1 MFKDILFALRLLW
14 KTKFFTGAAL
24 LTLALCIGGN
34 TAIFSMLNSLI
45 LRSLPFHEADRIV
58 EVYNMYPNTSLDRGS
73 SNIPLLLDYRENTE
87 AFFDLALVTGYA
99 ANYGELGSPQRI
111 NGNRVTD
118 AFFRVLRVNPEVGTF
133 FTEEEMVQGQHR
145 VVVLAHKFWKNA
157 YGSDPNVVGQT
168 MHLNGQP
175 FTIRGVAPRSLEALF
190 PESRLFIPLAW
201 NPEQVNPM
209 GRHGNGPRLYGRL
222 KDDVSIDQAIAQIA
236 HRDRVFYD
244 AYPAIHDF
252 LDRAGHYST
261 INGLQAERVKNVE
274 SNLYL
279 LQIGALVVLTIGCVN
294 IANLLLIR
302 SNARQSEFAIR
313 CAIGAKPT
321 VIARQLITESLL
333 LSIGGSIIGAS
344 FGWVGIQLI
353 NAYAMDM
360 LPPTQT
366 LAMDLNTLGFTL
378 VMAVLT
384 GLLVG
389 ALPALRVF
397 KLNLVKGL
405 SHDSRGSSSSRSSQ
419 LVSSALVCSQVSLA
433 LILLVAAGLLFHSFA
448 KILSED
454 FGFEPEDVTTMRVS
468 LSGQKYNEP
477 GTVHAFQNQLLETIR
492 ALPEV
497 SYAGISAHIP
507 MTSGYPYNT
516 FRIYGYEMAE
526 GEDQLAALHTWASP
540 GYFEALEIKILE
552 GEGFGLTDV
561 ADGRRSVIID
571 KAMADRYYPD
581 ESPIGRKLGF
591 TGNNTPEE
599 EWPFVIGIA
608 ETVQHSR
615 IGGVEGAPFI
625 YDNIYRGPFRNFS
638 IIIKSQMDYDAL
650 LAVVKSRVAELDPS
664 LPLFQNGLLTDFID
678 DSFNDRR
685 ALMLLLGIFAGIA
698 VALSAIGIYGVLAYS
713 VSQQFREIGTRS
725 AMGASSQQIRNLF
738 LKRGLIKTA
747 IGLGIGLVGAFILS
761 RFITS
766 MLYEVEPTDLKV
778 YGMITLLLFTIS
790 MLASYL
796 PARKASRIPPMEAL
810 RME

>member
-1 MFKDILFALRLLW
+1 
-14 KTKFFTGAAL
+14 
-24 LTLALCIGGN
+24 
-34 TAIFSMLNSLI
+34 MLNSLI
-45 LRSLPFHEADRIV
+45 LRSLPFHEADRLV
-58 EVYNMYPNTSLDRGS
+58 EVYNMYPNTALERGA
-73 SNIPLLLDYRENTE
+73 SNVPILLDYRENTE
-87 AFFDLALVTGYA
+87 AFQDLALTSGYA
-99 ANYGELGSPQRI
+99 ANFGELGSPQRI
-111 NGNRVTD
+111 NGTRVTD
-118 AFFRVLRVNPEVGTF
+118 AFFRVLRVNPVAGNF

-145 VVVLAHKFWKNA
+145 VVVLAHKFWQNA
-157 YGSDPNVVGQT
+157 YGSDPEVVGQT
-168 MHLNGQP
+168 MQLNGQP
-175 FTIRGVAPRSLEALF
+175 FTIRGVAPRSLEALY
-190 PESRLFIPLAW
+190 PETRLYIPLSW

-222 KDDVSIDQAIAQIA
+222 KDGVSIEQAIAQIA

-244 AYPAIHDF
+244 EYPAIHDF

-261 INGLQAERVKNVE
+261 INGLQDERVRNVE

-279 LQIGALVVLTIGCVN
+279 LQIGALVVLAIGCVN

-302 SNARQSEFAIR
+302 SNSRQSEFAIR

-333 LSIGGSIIGAS
+333 LAIGGSIIGAS
-344 FGWVGIQLI
+344 LGWAGIQLI
-353 NAYAMDM
+353 NTYAMDM
-360 LPPTQT
+360 LPPTQA
-366 LAMDLNTLGFTL
+366 LVMDMNTLIFAL
-378 VMAVLT
+378 VMAIVT

-405 SHDSRGSSSSRSSQ
+405 NHDTRGSSASRSSQ
-419 LVSSALVCSQVSLA
+419 LVSSSLVCGQVSLA
-433 LILLVAAGLLFHSFA
+433 LILLVVAGLLFHSFA
-448 KILSED
+448 KLLSDD
-454 FGFEPEDVTTMRVS
+454 FGFDPEDVITMRVS
-468 LSGQKYNEP
+468 LSGQKYSEP
-477 GTVHAFQNQLLETIR
+477 GSVHAFQNQLLETIR
-492 ALPEV
+492 TLPDV
-497 SYAGISAHIP
+497 SYAGIGAHTP

-516 FRIYGYEMAE
+516 FNIYGYEMAE

-540 GYFEALEIKILE
+540 GYFEALDIKILE

-571 KAMADRYYPD
+571 KVMADRYYPD

-599 EWPFVIGIA
+599 EWPFVIGVA
-608 ETVQHSR
+608 ETVQHAP
-615 IGGVEGAPFI
+615 IGGVQGSPFI
-625 YDNIYRGPFRNFS
+625 YDNIYRGPFRNFC
-638 IIIKSQMDYDAL
+638 ILIKSQMDYDTL
-650 LAVVKSRVAELDPS
+650 LAVVRSRVEELDPT

-713 VSQQFREIGTRS
+713 VSQQFREIGTRC
-725 AMGASSQQIRNLF
+725 AMGASRENIRNLF
-738 LKRGLIKTA
+738 LKRGLIKTGIGLA
-747 IGLGIGLVGAFILS
+747 IGLAGAFALS
-761 RFITS
+761 RFVTS
-766 MLYEVEPTDLKV
+766 MLYEVEPTDLRV
-778 YGMITLLLFTIS
+778 YGTITLLLFAIS